1 MLHWFLCLENI
12 RLKIQLFHQSI
23 VFSVK
28 QHFLY
33 LYIFMLNCLSLLWYI
48 VFFFQFLSLIFIFI
62 DIFQSTSR
70 KYLFCNSISQTT
82 TSRRS
87 KSIYMPCKE
96 SPIFPFHISVECD
109 VGVDIRRQTQILI
122 GHVISDRERF
132 SLPFWLFSSSLVMAF
147 NSNAFN
153 VNIRYVNPQ
162 NSFYIRR
169 RIGFSG
175 YGYIYTKYW

>member
-1 MLHWFLCLENI
+1 
-12 RLKIQLFHQSI
+12 
-23 VFSVK
+23 
-28 QHFLY
+28 
-33 LYIFMLNCLSLLWYI
+33 
-48 VFFFQFLSLIFIFI
+48 
-62 DIFQSTSR
+62 
-70 KYLFCNSISQTT
+70 
-82 TSRRS
+82 
-87 KSIYMPCKE
+87 MPCKE

-122 GHVISDRERF
+122 GHVISDGERF

-175 YGYIYTKYW
+175 YRYMYTKNWQYKMLAVGFRFNRNRHLFLFKLMLDKHENVFEFRWNF